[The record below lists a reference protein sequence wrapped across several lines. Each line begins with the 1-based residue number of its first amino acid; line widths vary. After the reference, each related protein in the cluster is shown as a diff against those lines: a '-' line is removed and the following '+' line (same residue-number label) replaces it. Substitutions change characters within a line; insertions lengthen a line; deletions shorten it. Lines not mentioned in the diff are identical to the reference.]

1 MTPARFILLFS
12 TFLALFF
19 ALIPHVLWLVGW
31 LISLMFGH
39 HLRYAPFGWTAL
51 ALVVLVALTMTY
63 GFFIGRWRL
72 QIKQVAYSHMDVPA
86 AFDGFRIVHISDLHL
101 STFDDN
107 PAQLQRF
114 VDEINAQKPD
124 LVCFTGD
131 LVTMGYKEAE
141 PYAGILRQINAPH
154 GVVSVLGNHDFLI
167 YGNNFKDNS
176 ARLISVNELADFE
189 RDTLGWQL
197 LRNDS
202 VIIRR
207 ASSQAAKEAAITI
220 VGVDNKNCSGQGFQT
235 IDCGDLAKALGGTE
249 SAVGTTGTQAAKGA
263 SAMESAAD
271 TKLKDAVAATD
282 AEYADAAKAAEGAG
296 AFRILLSHDPS
307 HWEAEVIPT
316 TDIQLTLSG
325 HTHAAQIGLFGWNA
339 ASLMFRQSY
348 GRYDIDGQ
356 TIYVNPGLG
365 CTAPFRLGA
374 RPEITV
380 ITLHPAETTPHPA
393 ETAPH
398 SAEITPHSGE

>member
-1 MTPARFILLFS
+1 MNPARFIIVFS
-12 TFLALFF
+12 AFLALFF
-19 ALIPHVLWLVGW
+19 ALIPHFLWFIGWLVSH
-31 LISLMFGH
+31 IFGH

-63 GFFIGRWRL
+63 GFFIGRWHL
-72 QIKQVAYSHMDVPA
+72 QIKQVDYSHKDVPS

-101 STFDDN
+101 STFNDN
-107 PAQLQRF
+107 PAQLRRF

-131 LVTMGYKEAE
+131 LVTIGYKEAE
-141 PYAGILRQINAPH
+141 PYADILRQINAVH

-167 YGNNFKDNS
+167 YGNNFKDNT

-197 LRNDS
+197 LRNNSVVIRKADS
-202 VIIRR
+202 HPM
-207 ASSQAAKEAAITI
+207 ASITI

-235 IDCGDLAKALGGTE
+235 IDCGDLAQALD
-249 SAVGTTGTQAAKGA
+249 SAGS
-263 SAMESAAD
+263 SAD
-271 TKLKDAVAATD
+271 
-282 AEYADAAKAAEGAG
+282 
-296 AFRILLSHDPS
+296 FRILLSHDPS
-307 HWEAEVIPT
+307 HWEAEVVPMT
-316 TDIQLTLSG
+316 EIQLTLSG
-325 HTHAAQIGLFGWNA
+325 HTHAAQLGLFGWNA

-380 ITLHPAETTPHPA
+380 ITLHPAE
-393 ETAPH
+393 
-398 SAEITPHSGE
+398 